1 MAFGSDYGNSTFN
14 QKQRKQ
20 LHEQFNIMGSNDNL
34 LRMQI
39 TYGSSVFDTYSV
51 PKLSKLVM
59 KSIAKIFAEIPRISE
74 FKARESCS
82 FEHRVSIKSL

>member
-59 KSIAKIFAEIPRISE
+59 KNSQNFRRNSPHFGIQSA
-74 FKARESCS
+74 
-82 FEHRVSIKSL
+82 